1 MGDVYVA
8 KHSATR
14 LIVALKCLRVRYQD
28 NAAMASRMQREAQFL
43 AKIRHRNIVA
53 VFDVGVDDGTL
64 WMAMELLEG
73 QTLREKLRTEGR
85 FSIVDALYIALE
97 IAYGVMEAH
106 EQFAIHRDLKPENV
120 FFTTAREIKV
130 LDFGVAKLYQHA
142 DFPSTDRATTLG
154 TPHYM
159 SPEHLRGEKV
169 DARTDIYALGLILY
183 EMLAGLHAFTI
194 EGEVPT
200 SDQVSQMQLHREPA
214 PPRGLSASF
223 PGYVWAITERALQK
237 RREDRYASMTEM
249 AEALH
254 AAGRRALAEGK
265 ISVLFTGIESPT
277 APEEGS
283 PGARG
288 SAAAPPGSK
297 AGVISETEPFSP
309 ISINGVPANESA
321 PEPPSAHRYWRTRP
335 RSAGRGEQATTG
347 TAAIETIESEPVDR
361 RPRVLPFRA
370 RELATEPL
378 RPLAPETGSAEIE
391 DLPTSPVGAR
401 PTGVPAS
408 PRPLALERLPRRV
421 MLALVLGPL
430 GSAAVTFAG
439 MQALSSKGAQASRAP
454 SAVEDL
460 RAPALAEPPLCSPTP
475 PTAAQPC
482 AAPGASVAPMPSVT
496 PEPSVAPEPS
506 AAPVLIRPEVEVKAP
521 RVRAPAV
528 TPGSPGSGPKGS
540 AKSNRI
546 F

>member
-8 KHSATR
+8 KHSVTR

-28 NAAMASRMQREAQFL
+28 NAAMASRMKREAQFL
-43 AKIRHRNIVA
+43 ARIRHRNIVA
-53 VFDVGVDDGTL
+53 VFDAGVDGGSL

-97 IAYGVMEAH
+97 IAYGLMEAH

-130 LDFGVAKLYQHA
+130 LDFGVAKLYYHA
-142 DFPSTDRATTLG
+142 DFPSTDRAITLG

-169 DARTDIYALGLILY
+169 DARTDVYALGLILY
-183 EMLAGLHAFTI
+183 EMLAGQHAFTV

-200 SDQVSQMQLHREPA
+200 SNQVSQMQLHREPA
-214 PPRGLSASF
+214 LPRGLSASF
-223 PGYVWAITERALQK
+223 PGYVWAITETALQK
-237 RREDRYASMTEM
+237 RREDRYASMAEM

-265 ISVLFTGIESPT
+265 TSVLFAGIDSST
-277 APEEGS
+277 VHEEGS
-283 PGARG
+283 PSAIG
-288 SAAAPPGSK
+288 SAPMPPSHSK
-297 AGVISETEPFSP
+297 AGVISETEPLSLV
-309 ISINGVPANESA
+309 SVGVVPANEGA

-335 RSAGRGEQATTG
+335 RDAGRGERAMTG
-347 TAAIETIESEPVDR
+347 TAAVETLESEPMER
-361 RPRVLPFRA
+361 RPSVLPFRT
-370 RELATEPL
+370 RELSTEPL
-378 RPLAPETGSAEIE
+378 RPLAPEPGSARIE
-391 DLPTSPVGAR
+391 DIPTRPVGAR
-401 PTGVPAS
+401 PTAVPAS
-408 PRPLALERLPRRV
+408 PGALVLERLPRRV

-430 GSAAVTFAG
+430 GGAAVTIAVTQ
-439 MQALSSKGAQASRAP
+439 MLSFKGARASSAP
-454 SAVEDL
+454 SARDDL

-475 PTAAQPC
+475 LPAAQPC
-482 AAPGASVAPMPSVT
+482 AAPMASITSAPSVRPAQSVAV
-496 PEPSVAPEPS
+496 
-506 AAPVLIRPEVEVKAP
+506 PVFARPDTKEKGP
-521 RVRAPAV
+521 QMRAPAV
-528 TPGSPGSGPKGS
+528 APPPPRSDPKGP
-540 AKSNRI
+540 AKRI